1 MPGFWALHFGT
12 SFFKPIFRISQ
23 GDFKERPVT
32 FVLSKLKPTH
42 NSDKTMK
49 NPVLIPPLCGIV
61 ALMLLPA
68 CDSGSRSLS
77 QPKALLTAPADVSAM
92 EVQST
97 AVKNFEPTTPEPDN
111 LAKSKKTAI
120 HHLIVAYL
128 GEITASAKYAAYAQK
143 AQEEGYDNITL
154 LFRATSVAEKI
165 HAGSHQSAL
174 VELGASIPDLNPHIT
189 VRSTIENLKDAIAGE
204 SYEIASLYPEL
215 MSGVPTGSDQLA
227 RISLNFTF
235 KVEQR
240 QLIYY
245 EKALAALLHNKTD
258 ALPNRY
264 YVCSTCGYTYESVVP
279 KNCDISM
286 TNGERFLEFNAR

>member
-1 MPGFWALHFGT
+1 
-12 SFFKPIFRISQ
+12 
-23 GDFKERPVT
+23 
-32 FVLSKLKPTH
+32 
-42 NSDKTMK
+42 MK

-68 CDSGSRSLS
+68 CDSDPGAFSD
-77 QPKALLTAPADVSAM
+77 PKALLTAPA
-92 EVQST
+92 EVPMAEVRMNAAQ
-97 AVKNFEPTTPEPDN
+97 NCEPATQEPDN
-111 LAKSKKTAI
+111 LTKSKKTTI
-120 HHLIVAYL
+120 NRLIVAYL

-174 VELGASIPDLNPHIT
+174 LELGANIPDLKPRVT

-204 SYEIASLYPEL
+204 SFEITSLYPEL

-235 KVEQR
+235 KVEQK
-240 QLIYY
+240 QLVHY
-245 EKALAALLHNKTD
+245 EKALTALLRHKTD

-264 YVCSTCGYTYESVVP
+264 YVCSTCGYTYESAVP
-279 KNCDISM
+279 EHCDVSM
-286 TNGERFLEFNAR
+286 TNSKRFIEFNAR

>member
-1 MPGFWALHFGT
+1 
-12 SFFKPIFRISQ
+12 
-23 GDFKERPVT
+23 
-32 FVLSKLKPTH
+32 
-42 NSDKTMK
+42 MK

-68 CDSGSRSLS
+68 CDSDPGAFT
-77 QPKALLTAPADVSAM
+77 QPKALLTAPA
-92 EVQST
+92 EVPT
-97 AVKNFEPTTPEPDN
+97 AEVRLNATKNCEPTTREPDN
-111 LAKSKKTAI
+111 LAKSKKIAI
-120 HHLIVAYL
+120 HSLIVAYL

-165 HAGSHQSAL
+165 HAGGHQSAL

-204 SYEIASLYPEL
+204 SFEIASLYPEL
-215 MSGVPTGSDQLA
+215 MSGVPTVSDQLA

-235 KVEQR
+235 KVEQK
-240 QLIYY
+240 QLVYY
-245 EKALAALLHNKTD
+245 EKALTALLHNKTD

-264 YVCSTCGYTYESVVP
+264 YVCSTCGYTYESAVP
-279 KNCDISM
+279 EHCDVSM
-286 TNGERFLEFNAR
+286 TNGERFIEFNAR